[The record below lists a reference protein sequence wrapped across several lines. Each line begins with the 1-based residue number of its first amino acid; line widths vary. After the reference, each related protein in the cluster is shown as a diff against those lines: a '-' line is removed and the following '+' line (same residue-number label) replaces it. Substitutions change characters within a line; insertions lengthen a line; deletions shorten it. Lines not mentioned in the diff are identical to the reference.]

1 MPADDGA
8 VTDADSGEDHVDIS
22 NLPSTQLT
30 AFASIKS
37 SQLQDDTDEGV
48 MKQEKW
54 KKIKLRQWKAEDL
67 PEEVNVTRY
76 PYKPSAADIPRKPS
90 AIFELFMDVV
100 AIEHLVKQTVLYA
113 IQRGNHSFSLTSDE
127 MKTFIGILLVSGYC
141 CVPRRRLY

>member
-8 VTDADSGEDHVDIS
+8 MTDEDSGEENHVDIS
-22 NLPSTQLT
+22 NIPSTQLT

-37 SQLQDDTDEGV
+37 SQLQDDTNEGV
-48 MKQEKW
+48 MKQEKR

-67 PEEVNVTRY
+67 PEKVNATRY

-100 AIEHLVKQTVLYA
+100 AIEHLVKQTVTYA
-113 IQRGNHSFSLTSDE
+113 VIYNYNYNYYP
-127 MKTFIGILLVSGYC
+127 FIFFNK
-141 CVPRRRLY
+141 